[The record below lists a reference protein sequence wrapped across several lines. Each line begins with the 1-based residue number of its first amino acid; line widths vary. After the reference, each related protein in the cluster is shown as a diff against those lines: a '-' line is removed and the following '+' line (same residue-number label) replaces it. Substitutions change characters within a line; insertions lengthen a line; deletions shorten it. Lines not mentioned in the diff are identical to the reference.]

1 VEPAR
6 PSPCSGGM
14 LVHTRSKTKER
25 KRDEGWARTSR
36 IRSVTEL
43 IEDAAAFVM
52 TPPATT
58 AASKERLG
66 FGIKTVYGSG
76 ALVDAVIA
84 TVLTAYHLFYLTAVC
99 GMSGKLAGLSAFIGL
114 AVDAFV
120 DPFVGSWS
128 DNSRSHWGRRHPF
141 MIAAALPITLGF
153 GLLFTIPASFSGIAL
168 FVYATGVLLCM
179 RFGLSAFVVP
189 YMAMGGELTDDFHER
204 SVVVAFRHAFGIIA
218 GFLPLLI
225 GLPLFLKGGNVL
237 IREAYIPYAWTC
249 AMIVLA
255 GAALSSFGSL
265 GIRHR
270 LHIPTEANLRGK
282 NFFREVA
289 EVFRNR
295 SFLILF
301 SALVIFF
308 IAQGLAGVLALD
320 SALFF
325 WKLPTGTISL
335 LQLAVPF
342 GSAIGIPII
351 LTLARRLE
359 KRTITLGGQLGFC
372 LAQLTLPLLRIG
384 GLLPPN
390 GQLLTSILIANYV
403 FVGITVTALVI
414 GFQSMMADAAD
425 EHDFLFGARREG
437 IYFAG
442 LSFSVKLTAAV
453 GVLLGGNARD
463 LIGLPT
469 SIARHGGMNVHLS
482 AETVRNLGLVSG
494 PVPALITMTCIWIT
508 WHYRIDRKRHAEI
521 KKVLDERRR

>member
-1 VEPAR
+1 
-6 PSPCSGGM
+6 
-14 LVHTRSKTKER
+14 
-25 KRDEGWARTSR
+25 
-36 IRSVTEL
+36 VTEL
-43 IEDAAAFVM
+43 IEDAPAFSEVMAPTASAAG
-52 TPPATT
+52 T
-58 AASKERLG
+58 ERLG
-66 FGIKTVYGSG
+66 FGIKTIYGSG
-76 ALVDAVIA
+76 ALVETVIN

-120 DPFVGSWS
+120 DPFIGSLS
-128 DNSRSHWGRRHPF
+128 DNSRSRWGRRHPF
-141 MIAAALPITLGF
+141 MIAAALPITIAF
-153 GLLFTIPASFSGIAL
+153 GLLFTIPASFSGTML

-179 RFGLSAFVVP
+179 RFGLSTFVIP

-204 SVVVAFRHAFGIIA
+204 SIVVAFRHAFGILA

-237 IREAYIPYAWTC
+237 LRQAYIPYAWTC
-249 AMIVLA
+249 AGIVLA
-255 GAALSSFGSL
+255 GAAASGFGSL
-265 GIRHR
+265 PVRNR
-270 LHIPTEANLRGK
+270 LHTPAADAAPM
-282 NFFREVA
+282 NFFHEVA

-301 SALVIFF
+301 GALVIFF
-308 IAQGLAGVLALD
+308 VAQGLAGVLALD
-320 SALFF
+320 TALFF
-325 WKLPTGTISL
+325 WKLPTGTISV

-351 LTLARRLE
+351 LSLAKNFE

-372 LAQLTLPLLRIG
+372 LAQMALPLLRIVG
-384 GLLPPN
+384 ALPPN
-390 GQLLTSILIANYV
+390 GSLLTSILVANFV

-425 EHDFLFGARREG
+425 EHDFLFGSRREG

-453 GVLLGGNARD
+453 GVLLGGTARD
-463 LIGLPT
+463 LIGVPI
-469 SIARHGGMNVHLS
+469 SIAQHGGMNIHLP
-482 AETVRNLGLVSG
+482 AETIRNLGLVSG

-521 KKVLDERRR
+521 KSVLDERRRSS